1 MWAEHGI
8 WSYTFEMYP
17 SSQEQ
22 GGFYPTDNVI
32 GPQTTRN
39 DTAVDLLLGYAD
51 CVPRIIGVT
60 C

>member
-1 MWAEHGI
+1 ME
-8 WSYTFEMYP
+8 
-17 SSQEQ
+17 SSTVRGEAH
-22 GGFYPTDNVI
+22 FYPTDNVI

-39 DTAVDLLLGYAD
+39 DAAVDLLLGYAD